1 MPNGVPAGM
10 NDQIP
15 MNSFKT
21 IPQAPM
27 QPGAGSGQRGMH
39 SSTPERIL
47 LENIQI
53 QYDQRR
59 LLEQQRQLQQGQ
71 LQGQAMPRSQVGPSS
86 SPNVNGIN
94 GLGGQATMQQN
105 NALIQALQSASNPS
119 GMPGSGFNGYPTGT
133 SPSPRMS
140 QPHISGPNQPQQLS
154 NGMIPQVNAI
164 SHQIKARHPQLSP
177 EHVQRLATD
186 QLLRQHQMSQSA
198 MNAAAGGGAATTQA
212 AMTNSNALL
221 GNQQLYAQMLRV
233 HQASQSRG
241 SSSGSNGA
249 RPPSRS
255 ATPQNQR
262 GDGPQGTSSQAQ
274 GQGQNQSP
282 RPPQAQM
289 AAGQ

>member
-1 MPNGVPAGM
+1 MPSSVPPGM
-10 NDQIP
+10 SDQIP
-15 MNSFKT
+15 MGGFKG

-27 QPGAGSGQRGMH
+27 QNPVGSSQRGMP
-39 SSTPERIL
+39 SSTPDRIL
-47 LENIQI
+47 LENARI
-53 QYDQRR
+53 QYEQRR

-71 LQGQAMPRSQVGPSS
+71 MQGQAIPRGQVGPSS
-86 SPNVNGIN
+86 SPNMNAIN
-94 GLGGQATMQQN
+94 GLGGQSTMQQN
-105 NALIQALQSASNPS
+105 NALMQALQAASNS
-119 GMPGSGFNGYPTGT
+119 NGMPGNGFNGYPTGT
-133 SPSPRMS
+133 SASPRMS
-140 QPHISGPNQPQQLS
+140 QSHLSGPNQPQQLS

-164 SHQIKARHPQLSP
+164 SHQIKARHPQLSQDQ
-177 EHVQRLATD
+177 VTRMATD

-198 MNAAAGGGAATTQA
+198 MNAAAGGGGPTTQA
-212 AMTNSNALL
+212 AMMNSNAPL
-221 GNQQLYAQMLRV
+221 GNPQLYAQMLRA

-262 GDGPQGTSSQAQ
+262 GDGPQGTS
-274 GQGQNQSP
+274 GQPPAGQNQSP